1 MRSQAEGLAE
11 EPEWVPGVVGDVE
24 IGVVRPPVMNNVLL
38 V

>member
-11 EPEWVPGVVGDVE
+11 EPEWVPGVVGGADP
-24 IGVVRPPVMNNVLL
+24 GVVRPPVVNSVLL